1 MQGLLVKICRWTFPF
16 FNFGDS
22 NELKNYRP
30 MATFFNRPFDYL
42 PRRSSKTAHQNFAND
57 MSNESSNP
65 YLKLSRFELI
75 GRRDKSQDKLS
86 NRSKNDE
93 KKRHFS
99 MSPIHFLS

>member
-1 MQGLLVKICRWTFPF
+1 
-16 FNFGDS
+16 
-22 NELKNYRP
+22 

-42 PRRSSKTAHQNFAND
+42 PRRSSKTAHQNFAID

-86 NRSKNDE
+86 IGIFLNLFLNEQTKNHRVYVFLNFEVSIQHILFIIFTFLHFFTLCFKFNR
-93 KKRHFS
+93 
-99 MSPIHFLS
+99 